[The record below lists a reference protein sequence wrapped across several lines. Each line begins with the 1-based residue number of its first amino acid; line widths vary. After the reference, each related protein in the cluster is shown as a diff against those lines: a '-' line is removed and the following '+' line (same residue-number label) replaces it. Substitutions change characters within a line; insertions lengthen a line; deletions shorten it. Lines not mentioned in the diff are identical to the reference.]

1 MDKKKKVNDNSSHK
15 NFLRKPRSYP
25 EEIKRLYCT
34 VMKKGLA
41 KTTPERNEKFSQS
54 QVLKNAIEKG
64 YVESAESFNS
74 KALLKNLYAISSEDE
89 TVFLSYNI
97 EEVQV
102 HSDGKQKKKNREE
115 KEKVMLLGDLITSVK
130 GNARK
135 AMEDMK
141 TIAKELGCSKII
153 VDIDRTNHGSIKMFT
168 EKLKFIKD
176 ENGNAKE
183 NEDKYYFEL

>member
-1 MDKKKKVNDNSSHK
+1 MNKKNHNHHDSSNK
-15 NFLRKPRSYP
+15 NFLKKPRSYP
-25 EEIKRLYCT
+25 EEIKRLYCS
-34 VMKKGLA
+34 VMKKCLA

-54 QVLKNAIEKG
+54 EVLKNAIEKG

-97 EEVQV
+97 EEVTV
-102 HSDGKQKKKNREE
+102 NSDGKQKKKSKEE

-135 AMEDMK
+135 AMEEMK
-141 TIAKELGCSKII
+141 IIAKDLGCAKII
-153 VDIDRTNHGSIKMFT
+153 VDIDKTNTGSKKMFT

-176 ENGNAKE
+176 ENANTKE
-183 NEDKYYFEL
+183 NEDKYYFDL

>member
-1 MDKKKKVNDNSSHK
+1 MNKKKNNHHDSSNK
-15 NFLRKPRSYP
+15 NFLKKPRSYP
-25 EEIKRLYCT
+25 EEIKRLYCS

-54 QVLKNAIEKG
+54 EVLKNAIEKG

-97 EEVQV
+97 EEVTV
-102 HSDGKQKKKNREE
+102 NSEGKQKKKNNEE

-130 GNARK
+130 GNARR
-135 AMEDMK
+135 AMEEMK
-141 TIAKELGCSKII
+141 IIAKDLGCAKII
-153 VDIDRTNHGSIKMFT
+153 VDIDKTNTGSKKMFT

-176 ENGNAKE
+176 ENANTKE
-183 NEDKYYFEL
+183 NEDKYYFNL

>member
-153 VDIDRTNHGSIKMFT
+153 VDIDRTNYGSIKMFT